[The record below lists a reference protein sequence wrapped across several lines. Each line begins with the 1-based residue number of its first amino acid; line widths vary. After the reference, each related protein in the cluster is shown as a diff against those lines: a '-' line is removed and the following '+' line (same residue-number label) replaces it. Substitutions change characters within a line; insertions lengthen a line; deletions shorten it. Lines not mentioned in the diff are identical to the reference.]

1 MNVRIKTIAITV
13 VTITLI
19 GFLVLILLRIQIDK
33 NISEANKLT
42 SENQSE
48 LDRNIQ
54 AEKLV
59 SFLNRTEASRNSLNN
74 FIVPDANV
82 VQVIEEIEKI
92 GGRTKTEITISSLT
106 AEDSTTLPP
115 RAINKIKA
123 RVDIKGEWSN
133 AAAALVLLESLPYK
147 SSISNISLRK
157 ENGGDVK
164 KPRWSFSLQIEILKI
179 K

>member
-13 VTITLI
+13 VSITII
-19 GFLVLILLRIQIDK
+19 GFLVLIFLRIQINK
-33 NISEANKLT
+33 NISEANRL
-42 SENQSE
+42 SNENQVE

-59 SFLNRTEASRNSLNN
+59 SFLNRTEASRSALTN
-74 FIVPDANV
+74 FIVPDTNV
-82 VQVIEEIEKI
+82 VQAIEEIEKI
-92 GGRTKTEITISSLT
+92 GARTKTEITISSLT
-106 AEDSTTLPP
+106 AEDSTALPV
-115 RAINKIKA
+115 RSINKIKA
-123 RVDIKGEWSN
+123 RVDIKGEWAN
-133 AAAALVLLESLPYK
+133 AAAALALLESLPYK

-157 ENGGDVK
+157 ENGGDAK